1 MVGANIGDVLGLAGI
16 TKIQK
21 YRSLAMSR
29 RINAI
34 EPNQRFLIVCEGK
47 ETEKHYFEAF
57 RVPMDVKPPLE
68 MMTQAQRFFN
78 LWKN

>member
-1 MVGANIGDVLGLAGI
+1 
-16 TKIQK
+16 
-21 YRSLAMSR
+21 MSR